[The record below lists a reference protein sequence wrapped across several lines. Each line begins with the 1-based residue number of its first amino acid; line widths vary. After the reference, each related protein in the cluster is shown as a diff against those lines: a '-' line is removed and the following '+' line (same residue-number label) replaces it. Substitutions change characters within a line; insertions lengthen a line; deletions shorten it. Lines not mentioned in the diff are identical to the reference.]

1 MKGVDVSLPRSLGS
15 LAGVEDG
22 GGDEGA
28 VAVLRPLSPVHGEHQ
43 RYTVRVRVVIPGQG
57 EVQVELLAA
66 SDDEPRAVAPPSHRL
81 VPRRPVLRAVLA
93 DARVHVQNREHR
105 HAEVLPCE

>member
-66 SDDEPRAVAPPSHRL
+66 SHDEPRAVAPPSHRL